1 MPAALQKRMFFMSEI
16 RYVNFISMIRN
27 LDTAL
32 LRAFVTVVGTG
43 NMTVAGER
51 LGLTQGAVSQQI
63 RRLEDSLQCVLFDRS
78 QRGLKLTR
86 QAHTLLEPAR
96 RLLEINDEIWNEMTA
111 PASRGE
117 VRLGIPHDLVA
128 SYLPLALDGFVDA
141 NPGIEVTLITGA
153 SPELREGLAKG
164 NIDVA
169 IAEEPLGNTDG
180 ETLSVERLLWV
191 GGSRGSAHAK
201 RPLPL
206 SMVAEDCSFRPPVV
220 DALRGRDIDWRTVFE
235 NGTIDATMTTVRS
248 DLAVTVSLA
257 SLVPED
263 LEVLGRA
270 EGLPDLPSFAVNMY
284 VGDREASSAAGE
296 LARHLRDGVHRQ
308 QRRRA

>member
-1 MPAALQKRMFFMSEI
+1 MA
-16 RYVNFISMIRN
+16 RN
-27 LDTAL
+27 LDIAL
-32 LRAFVTVVGTG
+32 LRTFVTVAGTG

-63 RRLEDSLQCVLFDRS
+63 GRLEANLQCVLLDRS
-78 QRGLKLTR
+78 RRGLRVTR
-86 QAHTLLEPAR
+86 QGESLLEPAR
-96 RLLEINDEIWNEMTA
+96 RLLELNDEIWNEMTT
-111 PASRGE
+111 PVLKGE

-128 SYLPLALDGFVDA
+128 TYLPLALDGFVDA
-141 NPGIEVTLITGA
+141 NQNTEVVLVTGA
-153 SPELREGLAKG
+153 SPELREGLTKG
-164 NIDVA
+164 KIDVA
-169 IAEEPLGNTDG
+169 IAEEPLGLTDG

-191 GGSRGSAHAK
+191 GGNRGTAHAK

-220 DALRGRDIDWRTVFE
+220 EALRDRGIAWRTVFE

-257 SLVPED
+257 SQVPQD
-263 LEVLGRA
+263 LAILGKP

-284 VGDREASSAAGE
+284 VCDPQVNSAAAG
-296 LARHLRDGVHRQ
+296 LARHLRDGVLRQ
-308 QRRRA
+308 QRRSA